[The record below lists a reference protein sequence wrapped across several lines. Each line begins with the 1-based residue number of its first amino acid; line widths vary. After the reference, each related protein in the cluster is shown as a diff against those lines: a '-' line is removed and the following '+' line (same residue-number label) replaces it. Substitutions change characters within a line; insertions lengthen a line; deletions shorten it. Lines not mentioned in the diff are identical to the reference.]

1 MKKIVIFDYDETLI
15 LGETPEGETLSGFYR
30 RNTFL
35 NNLFYKKTNLVKY
48 AREEKAK
55 GNLIVICTAREKRF
69 WLKAVLILK
78 GIPCDILIERKKGD
92 KTPSGILKK
101 AQLLKLIISDNKF
114 LFLDKEFYD
123 DSETNLLEVSKLNI
137 KVYDAKKLA

>member
-30 RNTFL
+30 RNTFF

-48 AREEKAK
+48 AKEEKAN
-55 GNLIVICTAREKRF
+55 GNLIVICTARERRF
-69 WLKAVLILK
+69 WLKAVLFLK

-92 KTPSGILKK
+92 KTPSGKLKK
-101 AQLLKLIISDNKF
+101 KQLLDLIISNDKYI
-114 LFLDKEFYD
+114 FLDKEFYD
-123 DSETNLLEVSKLNI
+123 DNKENLLEVSKINI